1 MEVVGL
7 NYEQGVPYNEF
18 LDGDYCKPDYGLTE
32 FYKYMLVEFKREANT
47 MDTLEFINK
56 VMWTYSYALM
66 SVDMNNNKADLPW
79 K

>member
-1 MEVVGL
+1 LEVVGL

-79 K
+79 T